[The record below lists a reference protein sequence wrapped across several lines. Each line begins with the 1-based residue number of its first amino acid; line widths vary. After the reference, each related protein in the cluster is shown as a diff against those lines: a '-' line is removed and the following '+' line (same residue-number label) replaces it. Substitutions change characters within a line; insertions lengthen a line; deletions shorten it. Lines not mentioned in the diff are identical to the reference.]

1 MKNELLFLFL
11 KEMSG
16 FSVYPFERFDFQ
28 QPKFFFFLTRSYL
41 YVIIDSLSLW
51 TFHFLA
57 GVICMIDDKTTKKNQ
72 VTVFRFGTSHFYN

>member
-28 QPKFFFFLTRSYL
+28 QPKFFFFKREAIFMS
-41 YVIIDSLSLW
+41 
-51 TFHFLA
+51 
-57 GVICMIDDKTTKKNQ
+57 
-72 VTVFRFGTSHFYN
+72 